1 MFVRRLSAPSTCFA
15 ILLCLSSILASQN
28 PSISP
33 GAFASQ
39 DPSISPG
46 SSLPP
51 IEIKTK
57 SIEVVK
63 IQVTKDGWVLD
74 VKNISSKD
82 IVGLSLYTLAKQ
94 GDSGRTYIDG
104 KGPLEPLI
112 PVGQVNRVD
121 AAVGGSGFRLPYVTT
136 TERPEQPT
144 IVIGGVAFKD
154 WTFEGDVEAAVTSF
168 PYRRGSQIQMNRIIP
183 LLKRALESPEQD
195 ESKVIEQ
202 LTQEVSALSEQ
213 DNQAGYALAAILSPG
228 SSFVPTEIIRMRLND
243 SLTRVKEG
251 MLSGLKRYE
260 AERASKG
267 EGLQKWLT
275 ERKALYEE
283 MLRKL

>member
-1 MFVRRLSAPSTCFA
+1 MQVQS
-15 ILLCLSSILASQN
+15 N
-28 PSISP
+28 
-33 GAFASQ
+33 
-39 DPSISPG
+39 SPG

-51 IEIKTK
+51 IEIKTEA
-57 SIEVVK
+57 IEVVN

-82 IVGLSLYTLAKQ
+82 IVGLSVYTLARQ

-112 PVGQVNRVD
+112 PVGQVHRVD
-121 AAVGGSGFRLPYVTT
+121 AAVGGSGFRLPWLTT

-154 WTFEGDVEAAVTSF
+154 WTFEGDGDAAVTSF
-168 PYRRGSQIQMNRIIP
+168 PYRRGSQIQMTQIIP

-195 ESKVIEQ
+195 ESKVIAQ
-202 LTQEVSALSEQ
+202 LRQEVSALSEQ
-213 DNQAGYALAAILSPG
+213 DNEAGYALAVMMAPLP
-228 SSFVPTEIIRMRLND
+228 PTCGAEIIRMRLND
-243 SLTRVKEG
+243 SLRRMKEP

-275 ERKALYEE
+275 EQKALYE
-283 MLRKL
+283 KLLGQM

>member
-1 MFVRRLSAPSTCFA
+1 MFLRRLSLPTTCFA
-15 ILLCLSSILASQN
+15 ILLYLSSVI
-28 PSISP
+28 
-33 GAFASQ
+33 ASQ
-39 DPSISPG
+39 DPSIAFASQDQSNSPG
-46 SSLPP
+46 STLPP
-51 IEIKTK
+51 IEIKTE
-57 SIEVVK
+57 SIEVVN

-82 IVGLSLYTLAKQ
+82 IVGLSVYTLAKQ

-112 PVGQVNRVD
+112 PVGQVHRVD
-121 AAVGGSGFRLPYVTT
+121 AAVGGSGFRLPWVTT

-154 WTFEGDVEAAVTSF
+154 WTFEGDVDVAVTSF
-168 PYRRGSQIQMNRIIP
+168 PYRRGSQIQMTKIIP

-195 ESKVIEQ
+195 ESKVIAE
-202 LTQEVSALSEQ
+202 LRLEVSALSEQ
-213 DNQAGYALAAILSPG
+213 DSQAAYSLAGMLAPSSPIG
-228 SSFVPTEIIRMRLND
+228 VTEIIRRRLNN
-243 SLTRVKEG
+243 SLTSVKEG

-275 ERKALYEE
+275 ERKVYYE
-283 MLRKL
+283 KLLGQM

>member
-1 MFVRRLSAPSTCFA
+1 MFLRRLSSPIACLA
-15 ILLCLSSILASQN
+15 ILLYVSSVIASQN
-28 PSISP
+28 PTNAFARQVQSDSP
-33 GAFASQ
+33 GPA
-39 DPSISPG
+39 
-46 SSLPP
+46 LPP
-51 IEIKTK
+51 IEIRTK
-57 SIEVVK
+57 SIEVVN
-63 IQVTKDGWVLD
+63 IQVTRDGWFLD

-82 IVGLSLYTLAKQ
+82 IVGLSVYTLAKQ

-121 AAVGGSGFRLPYVTT
+121 ASVGGSGFRLPWVTT

-154 WTFEGDVEAAVTSF
+154 WTFEGDVDAALKSF
-168 PYRRGSQIQMNRIIP
+168 PYRRGSQIQMTKIIP
-183 LLKRALESPEQD
+183 LLKRALESPAQD
-195 ESKVIEQ
+195 ESKVIAE
-202 LTQEVSALSEQ
+202 LRLEVSALSEQ
-213 DNQAGYALAAILSPG
+213 DNQAAYSLAAVLAPSSPIG
-228 SSFVPTEIIRMRLND
+228 VAEMIRRHLND

-260 AERASKG
+260 ADRASKG

-275 ERKALYEE
+275 EKKAYYE
-283 MLRKL
+283 KLLGQM